1 MSTEPAPESYTFV
14 QPSLEEIA
22 SEVSTILMR
31 RLNTNKGGA
40 DVAKLLQIVLLT
52 VDETAEVLRVKRKT
66 IQSYISKGIIPVRYV
81 NSEPRFLLSELLAWT
96 LPKYDKHSAYR
107 LAVSAS
113 CNITTHRLAALDRRK
128 S

>member
-1 MSTEPAPESYTFV
+1 MSTEPVPESYTFV

-31 RLNTNKGGA
+31 RLNTDKGGA

-81 NSEPRFLLSELLAWT
+81 NNEPRFLLSELLAWT
-96 LPKYDKHSAYR
+96 LPKDDKHSAYR

-113 CNITTHRLAALDRRK
+113 CNIATHRLAALDRRK
-128 S
+128 G